1 MIMHP
6 PGSVNLPCKEVK
18 MKIAHVALWT
28 RQLEQ
33 QARFWTGFFNGQIAR
48 LTKNIAA
55 GPTPA
60 LSLIL

>member
-1 MIMHP
+1 MHP

-33 QARFWTGFFNGQIAR
+33 QARFWTGFFNGQINE
-48 LTKNIAA
+48 NIAA